1 MAWRWQQVSFPKG
14 IYKVPFKKFTKEPQ
28 MFDEIE
34 LLRMYAQLPQSEREA
49 LDETIMDQGITDL
62 VSMIQTVKL
71 VTTYFKEQ
79 S

>member
-1 MAWRWQQVSFPKG
+1 ML
-14 IYKVPFKKFTKEPQ
+14 
-28 MFDEIE
+28 DEIE
-34 LLRMYAQLPQSEREA
+34 LLRMYALLPQSEREA

-62 VSMIQTVKL
+62 VSLIQTVKL

>member
-1 MAWRWQQVSFPKG
+1 M
-14 IYKVPFKKFTKEPQ
+14 VPFQKFTKEPQ

-49 LDETIMDQGITDL
+49 LDETIMDQGTNDL
-62 VSMIQTVKL
+62 VSLIQTVKL

>member
-1 MAWRWQQVSFPKG
+1 M
-14 IYKVPFKKFTKEPQ
+14 VPFKKFTKEPQ

-49 LDETIMDQGITDL
+49 LDETIMDQGTNDL
-62 VSMIQTVKL
+62 VSLIQTVKL

>member
-1 MAWRWQQVSFPKG
+1 
-14 IYKVPFKKFTKEPQ
+14 
-28 MFDEIE
+28 MFDEIELLRMYAQLIE

-62 VSMIQTVKL
+62 VSLIQTVKL

>member
-1 MAWRWQQVSFPKG
+1 ML
-14 IYKVPFKKFTKEPQ
+14 
-28 MFDEIE
+28 DEIE

-49 LDETIMDQGITDL
+49 LDETIMDQGINDL
-62 VSMIQTVKL
+62 VSLIQTVKL